1 MASTYT
7 SNLRLTKQGDGDN
20 PNTWGQI
27 LNEGVISLVDEAI
40 AGYQTITLGSAVT
53 VTLTNNQGSGD
64 QARSAVLE
72 FNGSVGDP
80 NSAIYVLIP
89 NNSKTYV
96 IKNSVSYSS
105 AGADIILRVAGNT
118 GATIAPAN
126 TGLYVTN
133 GTTVLPVGN
142 NIFSDVYTTN
152 LTVSVSAA
160 FPDNSKANFG
170 TGSDLKIYH
179 DASNSYILEDG
190 TGDLVIASNN
200 GANVK
205 IQGSAETLAI
215 FADDGAASLYYND
228 GVKLATTN
236 TGAQITGTLLATT
249 DTDTTN
255 SGSITLD
262 FETNQNF
269 ILTLTG
275 NITLANPTTEQVGQ
289 SGVITFIQDGTGSRT
304 LTLGSQYKTA
314 GGADIT
320 LSTAAAAVDVVP
332 YFVQSADN
340 ILLGS
345 IQKAFS

>member
-1 MASTYT
+1 MAATYT

-170 TGSDLKIYH
+170 TGSDLKVYH
-179 DASNSYILEDG
+179 DGTNSYIDNNTGSLLIQNDALVLESDG
-190 TGDLVIASNN
+190 GEDFITCAV
-200 GANVK
+200 
-205 IQGSAETLAI
+205 
-215 FADDGAASLYYND
+215 DGAVSIYYNNSA
-228 GVKLATTN
+228 KIATTN
-236 TGAQITGTLLATT
+236 TGAQITGTILATT

-314 GGADIT
+314 GGAGIT

>member
-170 TGSDLKIYH
+170 TGSDLKVYH
-179 DASNSYILEDG
+179 DGTNSYIDNNTGSLLIQNDALVLESDG
-190 TGDLVIASNN
+190 GEDFITCAV
-200 GANVK
+200 
-205 IQGSAETLAI
+205 
-215 FADDGAASLYYND
+215 DGAVSIYYNNSA
-228 GVKLATTN
+228 KIATTN
-236 TGAQITGTLLATT
+236 TGAQITGTILATT

-275 NITLANPTTEQVGQ
+275 NVTLANPTTEQVGQ
-289 SGVITFIQDGTGSRT
+289 SGVITFIQDSEGSRT
-304 LTLGSQYKTA
+304 LTLGSQNKTA

-320 LSTAAAAVDVVP
+320 LSTAASAVDVVP

>member
-179 DASNSYILEDG
+179 DGSNSYIDEIG
-190 TGDLVIASNN
+190 TGSLYIRGTDFYIRNYSTDENHLVAAAN
-200 GANVK
+200 GAV
-205 IQGSAETLAI
+205 TT
-215 FADDGAASLYYND
+215 YYNNNA
-228 GVKLATTN
+228 KIATTD
-236 TGAQITGTLLATT
+236 TGAQITGTILATT

-275 NITLANPTTEQVGQ
+275 NVTLANPTTEQVGQ
-289 SGVITFIQDGTGSRT
+289 SGVITFIQDSEGSRT

-320 LSTAAAAVDVVP
+320 LSTAASAVDVVP

>member
-53 VTLTNNQGSGD
+53 VTLTNNQGSGE

-170 TGSDLKIYH
+170 TGSDLKVYH
-179 DASNSYILEDG
+179 DGTNSYIDNNTGSLLIQNDALVLESDG
-190 TGDLVIASNN
+190 GEDFITCAV
-200 GANVK
+200 
-205 IQGSAETLAI
+205 
-215 FADDGAASLYYND
+215 DGAVSIYYNNST
-228 GVKLATTN
+228 KIATTN
-236 TGAQITGTLLATT
+236 TGAQITGTILATT

-275 NITLANPTTEQVGQ
+275 NVTLANPTTEQVGQ
-289 SGVITFIQDGTGSRT
+289 SGVITFIQDSEGSRT

-320 LSTAAAAVDVVP
+320 LSTAASAVDVVP